1 MRAMENTRN
10 TEEEQKKQH
19 TEKTPET
26 PQATAEESLQE
37 ETAASLNHSEKISE
51 LETQI
56 SQLKEQLLRK
66 TAEFENYKRRT
77 ASESLALTK
86 YASEKILLQLL
97 PVIDDLYRSLKSG
110 EEHLPDDPFV
120 KGVAMIFGK
129 FIKILE
135 AQGLKEMES
144 VGKEF
149 NVDYHDAMM
158 QVPRADVARH
168 TILEEIE
175 KGYLLHDK
183 VLRHAKVIVSTEP
196 VESQEEKK

>member
-1 MRAMENTRN
+1 MENTHN

-37 ETAASLNHSEKISE
+37 ETAASLNHSEIISE
-51 LETQI
+51 LEIQI
-56 SQLKEQLLRK
+56 AQLKEQLLRK

-129 FIKILE
+129 FIKTLE

-158 QVPRADVARH
+158 QVPRADVAPH

-175 KGYLLHDK
+175 KGYLLYDK

>member
-1 MRAMENTRN
+1 MENTRN